1 MGMGSKFIGAL
12 RCFIKRPADA
22 MRLML
27 KLNPPYDPQAVDSI
41 KAHCPGIE
49 VESVG
54 FYAGLS
60 LALLFLALCV
70 LAYILSL
77 LYGMGSA

>member
-1 MGMGSKFIGAL
+1 MRSKFIAAL
-12 RCFIKRPADA
+12 KCFIKCPADT

-27 KLNPPYDPQAVDSI
+27 TLDSYESRAVDAI
-41 KAHCPGIE
+41 KAHCPGID

-60 LALLFLALCV
+60 LAIAFLAFCV
-70 LAYILSL
+70 MAYILSL
-77 LYGMGSA
+77 LYGMGGI

>member
-1 MGMGSKFIGAL
+1 MGSKFIAAL
-12 RCFIKRPADA
+12 RCFIKRPADT

-27 KLNPPYDPQAVDSI
+27 SLNPPYDSKAVEAV

-54 FYAGLS
+54 FYAGLF
-60 LALLFLALCV
+60 LAIVFLALCV
-70 LAYILSL
+70 MAYILSL
-77 LYGMGSA
+77 LYGMGGI

>member
-1 MGMGSKFIGAL
+1 MGSKFIAAL
-12 RCFIKRPADA
+12 RCFFKCPAET

-27 KLNPPYDPQAVDSI
+27 SLNPPYDSRAVEVV

-54 FYAGLS
+54 FYVGLF
-60 LALLFLALCV
+60 LALVFLALCV
-70 LAYILSL
+70 MAYILSL
-77 LYGMGSA
+77 LYGMSGI

>member
-1 MGMGSKFIGAL
+1 MGSKFIAAL
-12 RCFIKRPADA
+12 KCFIKCPSET

-27 KLNPPYDPQAVDSI
+27 SLNPPYDSQAVETV
-41 KAHCPGIE
+41 KTHCPGIE

-54 FYAGLS
+54 FYAGL
-60 LALLFLALCV
+60 FLALVFLAFCV

-77 LYGMGSA
+77 LYGMGGI

>member
-1 MGMGSKFIGAL
+1 MGSKFIAAL
-12 RCFIKRPADA
+12 RCFIKCPSET

-27 KLNPPYDPQAVDSI
+27 CLNPPYDSQAVEAV
-41 KAHCPGIE
+41 KTHCPGVE

-54 FYAGLS
+54 FYAGL
-60 LALLFLALCV
+60 FLALVFLAFCV

-77 LYGMGSA
+77 LYGMGGI

>member
-1 MGMGSKFIGAL
+1 MGSKFIAAL
-12 RCFIKRPADA
+12 KCFIKCPSET

-27 KLNPPYDPQAVDSI
+27 SLNPPYDSQAVEAV
-41 KAHCPGIE
+41 KAYCPGID

-54 FYAGLS
+54 FYAGL
-60 LALLFLALCV
+60 FLAIVFLAFCV

-77 LYGMGSA
+77 LYGMSGI